1 VAIKLLTVHF
11 DEFRQLI
18 RQRGTKSQ
26 IMQLFK
32 LDYNKINSILE
43 LKDVKT
49 LKTMDDFAFA
59 LLKLG

>member
-1 VAIKLLTVHF
+1 MAIKLLTVHF
-11 DEFRQLI
+11 DELRQLI

-43 LKDVKT
+43 LKNVKT
-49 LKTMDDFAFA
+49 LKTMDDLVFA
-59 LLKLG
+59 LLTIG